1 MSSLAQPITGIID
14 ERPAPPRPSGE
25 TRTVA
30 DIVKALLP
38 HPKGLRRW
46 SVMRAIRADLRNA
59 SRDIPH
65 KLEDDVERAFRQY
78 CAAGTGK
85 TATGAPSGHA
95 LFFRPAETAGEV
107 WAVFA
112 DRATAW
118 LEANAR

>member
-1 MSSLAQPITGIID
+1 MSLAQPDTAIID
-14 ERPAPPRPSGE
+14 ERPAPPRPSNE

-30 DIVKALLP
+30 DIVRALLP

-46 SVMRAIRADLRNA
+46 SVMRAIRTDLRGA

-65 KLEDDVERAFRQY
+65 KLEDDVERAFRHF

-85 TATGAPSGHA
+85 TWAGAPSGHA

-107 WAVFA
+107 WCVFTG
-112 DRATAW
+112 RATAW
-118 LEANAR
+118 LETNAR